1 MGELAEEG
9 FPCGTVG
16 VSECHLLD
24 VLQRD
29 AVLAQLLVDKDQ
41 GEEVAHP
48 AIEQLVWEPASALN
62 HPLVV
67 LQQPGGWGWGSHDHT
82 GSEVNQKKTTK
93 KLVVTIMGFPQTENK
108 ASPQWPL
115 QTLQPKTR

>member
-82 GSEVNQKKTTK
+82 GSEVNQKKQQK
-93 KLVVTIMGFPQTENK
+93 
-108 ASPQWPL
+108 SWWL
-115 QTLQPKTR
+115 Q